1 MLFLQGYL
9 LAQPQFV
16 EGEEVELAF
25 PEQLLG
31 LPAFQGWGEGCSDDL
46 FIYLPSWVA
55 EETLVR

>member
-25 PEQLLG
+25 PEQLLDSLHFRDG
-31 LPAFQGWGEGCSDDL
+31 GRAVLMIYL
-46 FIYLPSWVA
+46 FIYLAGWQKK
-55 EETLVR
+55 L

>member
-25 PEQLLG
+25 PELLLYSLHLRDG
-31 LPAFQGWGEGCSDDL
+31 GRAVLIIYL
-46 FIYLPSWVA
+46 FIYLAGWQKK
-55 EETLVR
+55 L